1 MASVLISRPI
11 QARTQW
17 ELAKVRVVPN
27 PRLNEK
33 MERAKGLIQQ
43 RREFNQHIRGMG
55 PRA

>member
-33 MERAKGLIQQ
+33 IERAKGLIAA
-43 RREFNQHIRGMG
+43 EEGI
-55 PRA
+55 